1 MDMKQ
6 NMGKDQGEE
15 RGKKLKLEGARS
27 QRLKKGWREEY
38 NVKNDEVK
46 QCAREDK
53 RNWLEKRAAVAQ
65 KTAGNGWTKKL
76 YCITT

>member
-1 MDMKQ
+1 MKQ

-38 NVKNDEVK
+38 NAKNDEVK

-53 RNWLEKRAAVAQ
+53 RNWLESGLQWRKRLLGMVGSRSY
-65 KTAGNGWTKKL
+65 TAL
-76 YCITT
+76 LRR